1 MKSDLKISIDDL
13 KNNILILAAGHD
25 LAMDGIHKLKL
36 SIPKT
41 NENLKTRL
49 ERQFSAN
56 LNVVIGYKGAEIL
69 SEWPEINFSAT
80 TNVETGSS
88 ISALIGLE
96 KIQDQLPII
105 IMLDLILSDSAVN
118 KVLESEGDVVFLKQ
132 RENRSESSLN
142 CITNSGKIVD
152 SYRGQKRNNNDLE
165 AIGIV
170 KISSKKCLTSLLDH
184 TFESE
189 NSFFVEYAVEAFDHF
204 LSVEILDAV
213 YEVNSVED
221 YLSLW
226 ESSNDFS

>member
-1 MKSDLKISIDDL
+1 MTS
-13 KNNILILAAGHD
+13 KNNILILAAGRG

-36 SIPKT
+36 SVPKT
-41 NENLKTRL
+41 KENLKTRL
-49 ERQFSAN
+49 ERQFSTN

-69 SEWPEINFSAT
+69 SEWPEINFSY
-80 TNVETGSS
+80 NHKWYETGSS

-96 KIQDQLPII
+96 KIQNQLPII
-105 IMLDLILSDSAVN
+105 IMPCDLILSDSAVN

-142 CITNSGKIVD
+142 CITDSGKIVD

-170 KISSKKCLTSLLDH
+170 KISSQKCLTSLLH
-184 TFESE
+184 HNSESE

-226 ESSNDFS
+226 ETSNDFS